1 MTYQEIVSKV
11 QKNAINSNA
20 VHICYHIAIQFN
32 IYGEGEGAFYVEI
45 DRGRIF
51 VMPYEYYDRDA
62 VVYVNA
68 ETLMGVLSGELPIS
82 DVANNGQLVIQGN
95 HDATIKVLETLVVK
109 ENDNKKNQKNDSKTN
124 SK

>member
-1 MTYQEIVSKV
+1 MTYEEIVSRV

-20 VHICYHIAIQFN
+20 VHICYHVAIQFN

-68 ETLMGVLSGELPIS
+68 ETLMGVLLGELPINE
-82 DVANNGQLVIQGN
+82 VADNGQLVIQGN
-95 HDATIKVLETLVVK
+95 HDATITVLETLVVK
-109 ENDNKKNQKNDSKTN
+109 KTGDKKNDTKESD
-124 SK
+124 

>member
-1 MTYQEIVSKV
+1 MTYEEIVNRV
-11 QKNAINSNA
+11 QKNEIKSNA
-20 VHICYHIAIQFN
+20 SHICYHIAIQFN

-68 ETLMGVLSGELPIS
+68 ETLLGVLSGEYPINE
-82 DVANNGQLVIQGN
+82 VANNGQLVIQGN
-95 HDATIKVLETLVVK
+95 HDATITVLETLAFKPEEKDK
-109 ENDNKKNQKNDSKTN
+109 EDLISE
-124 SK
+124 

>member
-51 VMPYEYYDRDA
+51 VMP
-62 VVYVNA
+62 
-68 ETLMGVLSGELPIS
+68 
-82 DVANNGQLVIQGN
+82 
-95 HDATIKVLETLVVK
+95 
-109 ENDNKKNQKNDSKTN
+109 
-124 SK
+124 

>member
-1 MTYQEIVSKV
+1 MTYEEIVSRV

-20 VHICYHIAIQFN
+20 VHICYHVAIQFN

-62 VVYVNA
+62 LVYVNA
-68 ETLMGVLSGELPIS
+68 ETLMGVLSGEMPINE
-82 DVANNGQLVIQGN
+82 VANNGQLVIQGN
-95 HDATIKVLETLVVK
+95 HDATITVLETLVVK
-109 ENDNKKNQKNDSKTN
+109 KTSDKKNDTKESE
-124 SK
+124 

>member
-1 MTYQEIVSKV
+1 MTYEEIVSRV

-20 VHICYHIAIQFN
+20 VHICYHVAIQFN

-62 VVYVNA
+62 LVYVNA
-68 ETLMGVLSGELPIS
+68 ETLMGVLSGEMPINE
-82 DVANNGQLVIQGN
+82 VANKGQLVIQGN
-95 HDATIKVLETLVVK
+95 HDATITVLETLVVK
-109 ENDNKKNQKNDSKTN
+109 KTSDKKNDTKESE
-124 SK
+124 